1 MIRALHRSGTQTVLR
16 MVVRVVLPVVVSVAI
31 GPVLAVAQG
40 TPSAK
45 PRVTTPAPATTTA
58 PSPKDS
64 AGVVIMREVYSYPTE
79 GRRDPFVSLMTT
91 GELRPLLTDLVL
103 LGVIYDTE
111 SPRRSIAILT
121 DGSTGQTYRV
131 TVGTTIGRMKIAKIG
146 QEDVTFAVDEFGM
159 SRQQTLVMD
168 KSPKKDAKGNTTRRP
183 Q

>member
-1 MIRALHRSGTQTVLR
+1 
-16 MVVRVVLPVVVSVAI
+16 
-31 GPVLAVAQG
+31 
-40 TPSAK
+40 
-45 PRVTTPAPATTTA
+45 
-58 PSPKDS
+58 
-64 AGVVIMREVYSYPTE
+64 
-79 GRRDPFVSLMTT
+79 MTT

-146 QEDVTFAVDEFGM
+146 QQDVTFAVDEFGM

-168 KSPKKDAKGNTTRRP
+168 KSPKKDAQGNTTRRP

>member
-1 MIRALHRSGTQTVLR
+1 MSRALRRPGMRAIL
-16 MVVRVVLPVVVSVAI
+16 LVAV
-31 GPVLAVAQG
+31 GPVLAAAQG

-45 PRVTTPAPATTTA
+45 SRVTTPASAPATTTA

-64 AGVVIMREVYSYPTE
+64 AGVVIMREVYSYSTE

-146 QEDVTFAVDEFGM
+146 QQDVTFAVDEFGM

>member
-1 MIRALHRSGTQTVLR
+1 MSRALHRQGMRAIL
-16 MVVRVVLPVVVSVAI
+16 LVAV
-31 GPVLAVAQG
+31 GPVLAAAQG

-45 PRVTTPAPATTTA
+45 SRVTTPASAPATTTA

-146 QEDVTFAVDEFGM
+146 QQDVTFAVDEFGM